1 MKEKTELKTAETKR
15 TKKKRSKSQT
25 ILLILIILCLLG
37 AVVSAV
43 MIFGKYWIIRSDQD
57 KAKDLYS
64 TTVSDGDTAP
74 ESSDELDPNT
84 GIISDFNALHS
95 INPDVK
101 GYLWVDDTK
110 LDRKSVV

>member
-25 ILLILIILCLLG
+25 VLLILIILCLLG

-74 ESSDELDPNT
+74 ES
-84 GIISDFNALHS
+84 
-95 INPDVK
+95 
-101 GYLWVDDTK
+101 
-110 LDRKSVV
+110 